1 MNRLIRILRSKASII
16 AASIIAA
23 YTLAGFL
30 LAPYLVRHY
39 VPEIV
44 HEQLKKQAAIGEVRV
59 NPYTFTVDV
68 NDFRLAEPD
77 GEPIVGFK
85 RLFVDFELKSLFKW
99 AWTFRRVSL
108 EDPQV
113 NAVIGKDGALNLA
126 GLAPPSK
133 APPKAPEKDQG
144 PLPLIVEEVSID
156 QGRID
161 FTDQRQSKP
170 ASISIN
176 SLNLNIKNLTTL
188 PGQEGPKTITATLG
202 DGATLRWTGEIGL
215 NPVVTQ
221 GSLAIEN
228 VQIATAWKFMRDA
241 VNLEPPAGKISI
253 TADYNVN
260 LSGAEP
266 QVTLG
271 KLSAALTG
279 VALKLEGAK
288 VPFVELP
295 DTRLTGGRVDLAKQQ
310 IEIEKLTVAGGH
322 AGITVDENGALNV
335 ERIARDTR
343 KPASPPP
350 PPSAAAGSARPW
362 TIEVSA
368 FDLSGLA
375 VDYEDHSRT
384 PGLKAGL
391 DGIKA
396 ALKARIEAG
405 AQTQVVVNDIGVTLS
420 GLRAAL
426 QGDPEP
432 GLQIQRIGLAGG
444 AYDQKPNAFSVEK
457 VSAEGGAVDL
467 KRLPDGATNLAL
479 MFAPPQKGAIAK
491 GKEGAAAEG
500 HPFQFLAKTVAL
512 SGFEVKVSDLRSSRM
527 PRSST

>member
-1 MNRLIRILRSKASII
+1 MNRLIRILRSKAFII

-39 VPEIV
+39 VPKIV
-44 HEQLKKQAAIGEVRV
+44 HEQLKKQAAIGEVHI
-59 NPYTFTVDV
+59 NPYTFTVDA
-68 NDFRLAEPD
+68 NDFRLEEPD
-77 GEPIVGFK
+77 GQPIVGFK

-108 EDPQV
+108 ENPQV

-144 PLPLIVEEVSID
+144 PPPLIVEEVSID

-170 ASISIN
+170 ASITIN

-202 DGATLRWTGEIGL
+202 DGGTLRWTGEIGL

-241 VNLEPPAGKISI
+241 VNLEQPAGKISI
-253 TADYNVN
+253 TADYNVD
-260 LSGAEP
+260 LSGVEP

-288 VPFVELP
+288 APFCRTAGYAADRRASRPRQAADRNREA
-295 DTRLTGGRVDLAKQQ
+295 DGRGRTRRNHGGR
-310 IEIEKLTVAGGH
+310 ERCFER
-322 AGITVDENGALNV
+322 GAN
-335 ERIARDTR
+335 R
-343 KPASPPP
+343 
-350 PPSAAAGSARPW
+350 
-362 TIEVSA
+362 
-368 FDLSGLA
+368 
-375 VDYEDHSRT
+375 
-384 PGLKAGL
+384 
-391 DGIKA
+391 
-396 ALKARIEAG
+396 
-405 AQTQVVVNDIGVTLS
+405 
-420 GLRAAL
+420 
-426 QGDPEP
+426 
-432 GLQIQRIGLAGG
+432 
-444 AYDQKPNAFSVEK
+444 
-457 VSAEGGAVDL
+457 
-467 KRLPDGATNLAL
+467 
-479 MFAPPQKGAIAK
+479 
-491 GKEGAAAEG
+491 EG
-500 HPFQFLAKTVAL
+500 HPKACLPTPAAERRRRKREAL
-512 SGFEVKVSDLRSSRM
+512 DDRGVRFRFERPGSRL
-527 PRSST
+527 